1 MAPKKAAPKTGAALD
16 AWKAWAASE
25 YNDPAKFQANMV
37 RQHPQAPQHP
47 CNLPSQVLLKAIAL
61 FGGSI
66 YILRNYTELFAT

>member
-1 MAPKKAAPKTGAALD
+1 MAPKKAAPQKSASLD

-37 RQHPQAPQHP
+37 RHRWGRPLG
-47 CNLPSQVLLKAIAL
+47 NTTLQVLLKAVAL